1 MKIIKLF
8 ILFISFSVIM
18 NADMVKNFKRDFI
31 INKDGSISV
40 TEYIDYFFES
50 EKHGIKRQ
58 LNYLNADG
66 IENVEIWH
74 NGQPTKYTSEKCFE
88 NECFEYKIGNAEKY
102 VSGNQNYKLKYTIK
116 NAVRNN
122 RDGTKGIP
130 LQIYGYWK
138 VPVKRFEFSIRYEDN
153 QNIYNGNENFL
164 GFPEN
169 TFSENNGSKIKTIIE
184 SGLLNDNIIYSNLV
198 INRNDIASYES
209 KNYKTQEMIE
219 TSENNNNFLN
229 YKRKTPEG
237 SRKEGILFALIF
249 GGTMMAALISVIW
262 CANSENNT
270 SDSYSTANRS
280 YTRNS
285 YNNFYNN
292 SSDYSSN
299 YNDYSSS
306 YYDMVPMIIQATTAV
321 LMIAISMTVAAA
333 GIAGKK

>member
-18 NADMVKNFKRDFI
+18 NADMVKNFKRDFV
-31 INKDGSISV
+31 INKNGSILV

-74 NGQPTKYTSEKCFE
+74 NEYPVDYTSEKCSE
-88 NECFEYKIGNAEKY
+88 NECLEYKIGNSEKY
-102 VSGNQNYKLKYTIK
+102 VSGNQSYKLKYIIK

-122 RDGTKGIP
+122 EKGTKEIP
-130 LQIYGYWK
+130 LQIYEYWK

-153 QNIYNGNENFL
+153 QNIYDGNENFL

-169 TFSENNGSKIKTIIE
+169 TFSENNGSKIKTVIE

-198 INRNDIASYES
+198 INRDDVASYEP
-209 KNYKTQEMIE
+209 KNYKSQE
-219 TSENNNNFLN
+219 TVKTTENRNNFLN
-229 YKRKTPEG
+229 YERKTPEE
-237 SRKEGILFALIF
+237 SKKEGILFALIF
-249 GGTMMAALISVIW
+249 GGSMMAALIYVLW
-262 CANSENNT
+262 CAGKENDT
-270 SDSYSTANRS
+270 YDDYSDRNKSYSH
-280 YTRNS
+280 NS

-292 SSDYSSN
+292 SNDYSSN

-306 YYDMVPMIIQATTAV
+306 YYDNG
-321 LMIAISMTVAAA
+321 SDDYSSYDSSSCDS
-333 GIAGKK
+333 GFYDSGGGGDSW

>member
-1 MKIIKLF
+1 MKIINLF

-18 NADMVKNFKRDFI
+18 NADMVKNFKRDFV

-74 NGQPTKYTSEKCFE
+74 NEHLAEYTKEKCSQ
-88 NECFEYKIGNAEKY
+88 NECFEYKIGNTEKY
-102 VSGNQNYKLKYTIK
+102 VSGNQNYKLKYIIK

-169 TFSENNGSKIKTIIE
+169 TFSENNGSKIKTVIE

-198 INRNDIASYES
+198 INRNDIASYEP
-209 KNYKTQEMIE
+209 KNYKNYETVE
-219 TSENNNNFLN
+219 TSGNNKNLFN
-229 YKRKTPEG
+229 YKRKTPEE

-249 GGTMMAALISVIW
+249 GGSMMAALTYVLW
-262 CANSENNT
+262 CAGKENDTYDNY
-270 SDSYSTANRS
+270 SDRNRS
-280 YTRNS
+280 YS
-285 YNNFYNN
+285 HNFYNN
-292 SSDYSSN
+292 SNDYSSN
-299 YNDYSSS
+299 YNNYSSS
-306 YYDMVPMIIQATTAV
+306 YYDNG
-321 LMIAISMTVAAA
+321 SDDYSSYDSSSYDS
-333 GIAGKK
+333 GFYDSGGGGDSW

>member
-18 NADMVKNFKRDFI
+18 SADMVKNFKRDFI

-74 NGQPTKYTSEKCFE
+74 NEYPVDYTSEKCSE
-88 NECFEYKIGNAEKY
+88 NECMEYKIGNAEKY
-102 VSGNQNYKLKYTIK
+102 VSGNQSYKLKYIIK

-122 RDGTKGIP
+122 EDGTKGIP
-130 LQIYGYWK
+130 LQIYGFWK
-138 VPVKRFEFSIRYEDN
+138 VPVERFEFSIRYEDN
-153 QNIYNGNENFL
+153 QNIYDGNENFL

-169 TFSENNGSKIKTIIE
+169 TFSENNGSKIKTVIE
-184 SGLLNDNIIYSNLV
+184 SGLLNDNIIYSKLV
-198 INRNDIASYES
+198 INRDDIVSYEP
-209 KNYKTQEMIE
+209 KNYKSQETIE
-219 TSENNNNFLN
+219 TSENNNNFFN
-229 YKRKTPEG
+229 YKRKTPEE

-249 GGTMMAALISVIW
+249 GGTMMGALLFVIW
-262 CANSENNT
+262 CANSESNT
-270 SDSYSTANRS
+270 SDSYSTVNKS
-280 YTRNS
+280 CSNNS

-292 SSDYSSN
+292 SNDYSSN

-306 YYDMVPMIIQATTAV
+306 YYDNGADDY
-321 LMIAISMTVAAA
+321 SNYDSSSYDSSFYDS
-333 GIAGKK
+333 GGGGDSW

>member
-1 MKIIKLF
+1 M
-8 ILFISFSVIM
+8 S
-18 NADMVKNFKRDFI
+18 ADMVKNFKRDFV

-74 NGQPTKYTSEKCFE
+74 NEQLAEYTKENCSE

-102 VSGNQNYKLKYTIK
+102 VSGNQNYKLKYIIK

-122 RDGTKGIP
+122 EDGTKGIP

-138 VPVKRFEFSIRYEDN
+138 VPVERFEFSIRYEDN

-184 SGLLNDNIIYSNLV
+184 SGSLNDNIQNL
-198 INRNDIASYES
+198 SS
-209 KNYKTQEMIE
+209 TEMILLLMNLKIIKPKKRLRCLKTVE
-219 TSENNNNFLN
+219 TFLII
-229 YKRKTPEG
+229 
-237 SRKEGILFALIF
+237 KEKL
-249 GGTMMAALISVIW
+249 
-262 CANSENNT
+262 
-270 SDSYSTANRS
+270 
-280 YTRNS
+280 
-285 YNNFYNN
+285 
-292 SSDYSSN
+292 
-299 YNDYSSS
+299 
-306 YYDMVPMIIQATTAV
+306 Q
-321 LMIAISMTVAAA
+321 
-333 GIAGKK
+333 KKAEKKEDCSP

>member
-58 LNYLNADG
+58 FNYLNADG

-74 NGQPTKYTSEKCFE
+74 NEQLAEYTKEKCFE
-88 NECFEYKIGNAEKY
+88 NECLEYKIGNAQKY
-102 VSGNQNYKLKYTIK
+102 VSGNQNYKLKYIIK

-169 TFSENNGSKIKTIIE
+169 TFSENNGSKIKTVIE

-198 INRNDIASYES
+198 INRNDIASYEP
-209 KNYKTQEMIE
+209 KNYKSYETVE
-219 TSENNNNFLN
+219 TSGNNKNLFN
-229 YKRKTPEG
+229 YKRKTPEE
-237 SRKEGILFALIF
+237 SRKEGKLFALIF
-249 GGTMMAALISVIW
+249 GGSMMAALIYVLW
-262 CANSENNT
+262 CAGKENDT
-270 SDSYSTANRS
+270 YDDYSDKNKSYSH
-280 YTRNS
+280 NS

-292 SSDYSSN
+292 SNDYSSN

-306 YYDMVPMIIQATTAV
+306 YYDNG
-321 LMIAISMTVAAA
+321 SDDYSSYDS
-333 GIAGKK
+333 GSCDSGFYDSGGGGDSW

>member
-8 ILFISFSVIM
+8 IFFILFSIIS
-18 NADMVKNFKRDFI
+18 NADVVKNFKRDFV

-58 LNYLNADG
+58 LNYLNADE

-74 NGQPTKYTSEKCFE
+74 NEHLAEYTKEKCSE
-88 NECFEYKIGNAEKY
+88 NECFEYKIGNAERY
-102 VSGNQNYKLKYTIK
+102 VNGNQNYKLKYIIK

-122 RDGTKGIP
+122 EDGTKGIP

-198 INRNDIASYES
+198 INRNDIASYEP
-209 KNYKTQEMIE
+209 KNYKSQETIE
-219 TSENNNNFLN
+219 GTENGRNFFN
-229 YKRKTPEG
+229 YKRKTPEE
-237 SRKEGILFALIF
+237 SRKEGRLFALIF
-249 GGTMMAALISVIW
+249 GGSMMAALAYVLW
-262 CANSENNT
+262 CANSESNT
-270 SDSYSTANRS
+270 SDSYSTVNKS
-280 YTRNS
+280 CSNNS

-292 SSDYSSN
+292 SNDYSSN
-299 YNDYSSS
+299 YNDYGSS
-306 YYDMVPMIIQATTAV
+306 YYDNG
-321 LMIAISMTVAAA
+321 SDDYSSHDS
-333 GIAGKK
+333 GFYDSGGGGDSW

>member
-8 ILFISFSVIM
+8 ILFVSFSVIM
-18 NADMVKNFKRDFI
+18 KADMVKNFKRDFI
-31 INKDGSISV
+31 VNKDGSISV

-74 NGQPTKYTSEKCFE
+74 NEQLAEYTSEKCSE
-88 NECFEYKIGNAEKY
+88 NECLEYKIGNAEKY
-102 VSGNQNYKLKYTIK
+102 VSGNQNYKLKYIIK
-116 NAVRNN
+116 NAIRNN
-122 RDGTKGIP
+122 EKGTKGIP

-153 QNIYNGNENFL
+153 ENIYNGNENFL

-169 TFSENNGSKIKTIIE
+169 TFSENDGSEIKTIIE
-184 SGLLNDNIIYSNLV
+184 SGLLNDNIIYSKLI
-198 INRNDIASYES
+198 INRDDIAFYEP
-209 KNYKTQEMIE
+209 KNYKTEETNE
-219 TSENNNNFLN
+219 TSENSNNFFN
-229 YKRKTPEG
+229 YKIKTPEE

-262 CANSENNT
+262 CANSESNT
-270 SDSYSTANRS
+270 SDSYSTVNKS
-280 YTRNS
+280 CS
-285 YNNFYNN
+285 NNFYNN
-292 SSDYSSN
+292 SNDYSSN

-306 YYDMVPMIIQATTAV
+306 YYDNG
-321 LMIAISMTVAAA
+321 SDDYSSYDSSSCDS
-333 GIAGKK
+333 GFYDSGGGDSW

>member
-74 NGQPTKYTSEKCFE
+74 NEQLAEYTKEKCFE
-88 NECFEYKIGNAEKY
+88 NECLEYKIGNAQKY
-102 VSGNQNYKLKYTIK
+102 VSGNQNYKLKYIIK

-169 TFSENNGSKIKTIIE
+169 TFSENNGSKIKTVIE
-184 SGLLNDNIIYSNLV
+184 SGLLNDNIIYSKLV
-198 INRNDIASYES
+198 INRDDIVSYEP
-209 KNYKTQEMIE
+209 KNYKSQETIE
-219 TSENNNNFLN
+219 TSENNNNFFN
-229 YKRKTPEG
+229 YKRKTPEE

-249 GGTMMAALISVIW
+249 GGTMMAALLSVIW
-262 CANSENNT
+262 CANSESNT
-270 SDSYSTANRS
+270 SDSYSTVNKS
-280 YTRNS
+280 CSNNS

-292 SSDYSSN
+292 SNDYSSN

-306 YYDMVPMIIQATTAV
+306 YYDNGADDY
-321 LMIAISMTVAAA
+321 SSYDSSSYDSSFYDS
-333 GIAGKK
+333 GGGGDSW

>member
-18 NADMVKNFKRDFI
+18 SADMVKNFKRDFI

-58 LNYLNADG
+58 LNYLNADE

-74 NGQPTKYTSEKCFE
+74 NEQLAEYTSEKCSE
-88 NECFEYKIGNAEKY
+88 NECLEYKIGNAEKY
-102 VSGNQNYKLKYTIK
+102 VSGNQNYKLKYIIK

-122 RDGTKGIP
+122 EDGTKGIP
-130 LQIYGYWK
+130 LQIYGFWK
-138 VPVKRFEFSIRYEDN
+138 VPVERFEFSIRYEDN
-153 QNIYNGNENFL
+153 QNIYDGNENFL

-169 TFSENNGSKIKTIIE
+169 TFSENDGSEIKTIIE

-198 INRNDIASYES
+198 INRDDIVSYEP
-209 KNYKTQEMIE
+209 KNYESQEMVE
-219 TSENNNNFLN
+219 TSGNNENFFNH
-229 YKRKTPEG
+229 KRKTPEE
-237 SRKEGILFALIF
+237 SRKEGRMFALIF

-262 CANSENNT
+262 CANSESNT
-270 SDSYSTANRS
+270 SNSYSTVNKS
-280 YTRNS
+280 YSNNS
-285 YNNFYNN
+285 YNNSN
-292 SSDYSSN
+292 DYSSN

-306 YYDMVPMIIQATTAV
+306 YYDNG
-321 LMIAISMTVAAA
+321 SDDYSSYDSSSYDSNFYDS
-333 GIAGKK
+333 GGGGDSW

>member
-18 NADMVKNFKRDFI
+18 NADMVKNFKRDFV
-31 INKDGSISV
+31 INKDGSILV

-74 NGQPTKYTSEKCFE
+74 NEQLAEYTKEKCSE

-102 VSGNQNYKLKYTIK
+102 VSGNQNYKLKYIIK

-122 RDGTKGIP
+122 GNGTKGIP

-164 GFPEN
+164 GFPKN
-169 TFSENNGSKIKTIIE
+169 TFSENNGSKIKTVIE

-198 INRNDIASYES
+198 INRNDIASYEP
-209 KNYKTQEMIE
+209 KNYKSYETVE
-219 TSENNNNFLN
+219 TSGNNKNFFN
-229 YKRKTPEG
+229 YKRKTPKE
-237 SRKEGILFALIF
+237 SRKEGRLFALIF
-249 GGTMMAALISVIW
+249 GGSMMAALIYVLW
-262 CANSENNT
+262 CAGKENDT
-270 SDSYSTANRS
+270 YDSYSDTNKNYRH
-280 YTRNS
+280 NS

-292 SSDYSSN
+292 SNNYSSN

-306 YYDMVPMIIQATTAV
+306 YYDNG
-321 LMIAISMTVAAA
+321 SDDYSSYDS
-333 GIAGKK
+333 GSCDSGFYDSGGGGDSW

>member
-8 ILFISFSVIM
+8 IFFILFSVIS
-18 NADMVKNFKRDFI
+18 NADMVKNFKRDFV

-74 NGQPTKYTSEKCFE
+74 NEHLAEYTKEKCSE
-88 NECFEYKIGNAEKY
+88 NECFEYKIGNAERY
-102 VSGNQNYKLKYTIK
+102 VSGNQSYKLKYIIK

-122 RDGTKGIP
+122 EDGTKGIL

-138 VPVKRFEFSIRYEDN
+138 VPVKRFEFSVRYEDN

-198 INRNDIASYES
+198 INRNDIASYEP
-209 KNYKTQEMIE
+209 KNYKSQETIE
-219 TSENNNNFLN
+219 GTENGRNFFN
-229 YKRKTPEG
+229 YKRKTPEE
-237 SRKEGILFALIF
+237 SRKEGRLFALIF
-249 GGTMMAALISVIW
+249 GGSMMAALAYVLW
-262 CANSENNT
+262 CANSESNT
-270 SDSYSTANRS
+270 SDSYSTVNKS
-280 YTRNS
+280 CSNNS

-292 SSDYSSN
+292 SNDYSSN
-299 YNDYSSS
+299 YNDYGSS
-306 YYDMVPMIIQATTAV
+306 YYDNG
-321 LMIAISMTVAAA
+321 SDDYSSHDS
-333 GIAGKK
+333 GFYDSGGGGDSW

>member
-18 NADMVKNFKRDFI
+18 NADMVKNFKRDFV

-74 NGQPTKYTSEKCFE
+74 NEQLTKYTSEQCSE
-88 NECFEYKIGNAEKY
+88 NECLEYKIGNAQKY
-102 VSGNQNYKLKYTIK
+102 VSGNQNYKLKYIIK

-122 RDGTKGIP
+122 TDGTKGIP

-164 GFPEN
+164 EFPEN
-169 TFSENNGSKIKTIIE
+169 TFSENNGSKIKTVIE
-184 SGLLNDNIIYSNLV
+184 NGLLNDNIIYSKLV
-198 INRNDIASYES
+198 INRDDIASYEP
-209 KNYKTQEMIE
+209 KNYKTQETIE
-219 TSENNNNFLN
+219 TPENSRNFFN
-229 YKRKTPEG
+229 YKRKTPEE
-237 SRKEGILFALIF
+237 SRNEGRLFALIF
-249 GGTMMAALISVIW
+249 GGSMMAALSYVLW
-262 CANSENNT
+262 CARKENDT
-270 SDSYSTANRS
+270 YEVHSDRSKSYGS
-280 YTRNS
+280 RNS

-292 SSDYSSN
+292 KNDYSSN

-306 YYDMVPMIIQATTAV
+306 YYDNGFDDYT
-321 LMIAISMTVAAA
+321 SYDS
-333 GIAGKK
+333 GSYDSGGGGDSW

>member
-18 NADMVKNFKRDFI
+18 NADMVKNFKRDFV
-31 INKDGSISV
+31 INKDGSILV

-58 LNYLNADG
+58 LNYLNADR

-74 NGQPTKYTSEKCFE
+74 NEQLAEYTKEKCSE

-102 VSGNQNYKLKYTIK
+102 VSGNQNYKLKYIIK

-122 RDGTKGIP
+122 GNGTKGIP

-169 TFSENNGSKIKTIIE
+169 TFSENNGSKIKTVIE
-184 SGLLNDNIIYSNLV
+184 SGLLNDNIIYSKLV
-198 INRNDIASYES
+198 INRDDIVSYEP
-209 KNYKTQEMIE
+209 KNYKSQETIE
-219 TSENNNNFLN
+219 TSENNNNFFN
-229 YKRKTPEG
+229 YKRKTPEE

-249 GGTMMAALISVIW
+249 GGTMMAALLSVIW
-262 CANSENNT
+262 CANSESNT
-270 SDSYSTANRS
+270 SDSYSTVNKS
-280 YTRNS
+280 CSNNS

-292 SSDYSSN
+292 SNDYSSN

-306 YYDMVPMIIQATTAV
+306 YYDNGADDY
-321 LMIAISMTVAAA
+321 SSYDSSSYDSSFYDS
-333 GIAGKK
+333 GGGGDSW